1 MRFRGILTE
10 CDFDFNR
17 GSHFV
22 KLVIDSGNV
31 EEVNKY
37 KGRRLSVEI
46 KELEHAKTPS
56 QNRFFWEIV
65 SKMADV
71 LNTSKEEVYQ
81 HLLSHY
87 GTPVAELKAEKV
99 NDVLGTDLHYVIQK
113 SGRKYNYYLVIK
125 GISLMSSKE
134 MTAFIRHTLD
144 EAAELN
150 IDTVPPYEWERLQ
163 GIWNQSSRTT

>member
-10 CDFDFNR
+10 VDFDFNR

-22 KLVIDSGNV
+22 KLVIDSGNI

>member
-10 CDFDFNR
+10 VDFDFNR

-22 KLVIDSGNV
+22 KLVIDSGNI

-87 GTPVAELKAEKV
+87 GTPVAELKAEKAK
-99 NDVLGTDLHYVIQK
+99 DVLGTDLHYVIQK

-163 GIWNQSSRTT
+163 GLWNR

>member
-65 SKMADV
+65 SKIADV

-87 GTPVAELKAEKV
+87 GTPVAELKAEKAK
-99 NDVLGTDLHYVIQK
+99 DVLGTDLHYVIQK

-125 GISLMSSKE
+125 GISLMTSKE

-163 GIWNQSSRTT
+163 MVWQNQ

>member
-1 MRFRGILTE
+1 MRFRGILTK
-10 CDFDFNR
+10 CDFDFER
-17 GSHFV
+17 ATHYL
-22 KLVIDSGNV
+22 KIAIDSGNI

-37 KGRRLSVEI
+37 KGRRLNVEI

-65 SKMADV
+65 SQMANV

-81 HLLSHY
+81 HLLAHY

-99 NDVLGTDLHYVIQK
+99 NDVLGTDLHYIIQK
-113 SGRKYNYYLVIK
+113 SRRKYNYYLVIK

-134 MTAFIRHTLD
+134 MTAFIEHTLT
-144 EAAELN
+144 EAAELG
-150 IDTVPPYEWERLQ
+150 IDTTPPYEWERLKKVWLSQ
-163 GIWNQSSRTT
+163 

>member
-10 CDFDFNR
+10 CDFDFER
-17 GSHFV
+17 ATHYL
-22 KLVIDSGNV
+22 KIAIDSGNI
-31 EEVNKY
+31 EEANKY

-65 SKMADV
+65 SQMANV

-81 HLLSHY
+81 HLLTHY

-99 NDVLGTDLHYVIQK
+99 NDVLGADLHYIIQK

-125 GISLMSSKE
+125 GISLMTSKE

-144 EAAELN
+144 EAADLN

-163 GIWNQSSRTT
+163 GLWNR

>member
-1 MRFRGILTE
+1 MRFRGLLTE
-10 CDFDFNR
+10 VDFDFNR

-22 KLVIDSGNV
+22 KLVIDSGNI

-87 GTPVAELKAEKV
+87 GTPVAELKAEKAK
-99 NDVLGTDLHYVIQK
+99 DVLGTDLHYVIQK

-163 GIWNQSSRTT
+163 GLWNR

>member
-10 CDFDFNR
+10 CDFDFER
-17 GSHFV
+17 ATHYL
-22 KLVIDSGNV
+22 KIAIDSGNI
-31 EEVNKY
+31 EEANKY

-65 SKMADV
+65 SKMANV

-81 HLLSHY
+81 HLLTHY
-87 GTPVAELKAEKV
+87 GTPIAELKAEKV
-99 NDVLGTDLHYVIQK
+99 NDVLGTDLHYIIQK
-113 SGRKYNYYLVIK
+113 SGRKYNYYLVVK
-125 GISLMSSKE
+125 GISLMTSKE

-144 EAAELN
+144 EAADLN

-163 GIWNQSSRTT
+163 SIWTQ

>member
-10 CDFDFNR
+10 VDFDFNR

-22 KLVIDSGNV
+22 KLVIDSGNI

-81 HLLSHY
+81 HLLTHY

-99 NDVLGTDLHYVIQK
+99 NDVLGTDLHYIIQK
-113 SGRKYNYYLVIK
+113 SGRKYNYYLVVK
-125 GISLMSSKE
+125 GISLMTSKE

-144 EAAELN
+144 EAADLN
-150 IDTVPPYEWERLQ
+150 IDTVPPCEWERLQ
-163 GIWNQSSRTT
+163 SIWTQ